1 MITILVHTQQNVFN
15 DLRLKFVFVFFY
27 FKKNGSISNLISSAC
42 RCQNRKY
49 ISVEAKDTSFKEGD
63 MII

>member
-1 MITILVHTQQNVFN
+1 MITILVHTQQNTFN
-15 DLRLKFVFVFFY
+15 DLRLKLFLFFFY
-27 FKKNGSISNLISSAC
+27 FKKKGSISNLISSAC

-49 ISVEAKDTSFKEGD
+49 ISEEAKDTSFKDGD